1 MHESFE
7 IRMVTVERSGIARSL
22 EPIAIGIPF
31 PKGALFNPAD
41 TVLTD
46 LEQRICPSYIT
57 VISRWSDG
65 SVKWG
70 LLDCQLSVEGKG
82 TAINILKPRHD
93 GLNRDQETGILIE
106 QARGHLMVDTGA
118 AVFEINQAILVPFN
132 QVFVGTKGLLA
143 EKGNCVVL
151 VNELGDRCVPHI
163 DEVKIEGANPLRAT
177 VRLRGMFHSSG
188 GKKFAGFMAAL
199 TFFQGHRTVEF
210 ELTVHNEK
218 AAKHPRELWDLGDQG
233 SIYFKDLSFYTALDG
248 SDSLIT
254 EWAMLPDQKTREGR
268 GCLEIYQDSS
278 GGTNWNSL
286 NHVNRQGNITV
297 SFRGYRVTMDG
308 IKVEE
313 GHRADPVVT
322 VRNQQGGISAAVAG
336 FWQNFPKAV
345 ESNKEGMVIRLF
357 PRQCSDVFELQGG
370 EQKTHIMFLQFG
382 QDADLLFWVRDR
394 LRPCPEPS
402 WCAASRAVSY
412 LHPRETKHSQDET
425 LDRAEQVVASAIQGE
440 HTFFDRREIIDE
452 YGWRHFGDLYADHEA
467 VQHHGHTP
475 LISHYNNQY
484 DVIFGSLVQY
494 LRGGEH
500 EWFRLAQEL
509 AQHVID
515 IDIYH
520 TDQDR
525 FGLNGGLFWH
535 TDHYTD
541 AGTATHRALTKMS
554 PQALFSLNYG
564 GGPACEHNYT
574 SGLLLYYWMTGDS
587 KAKEAV
593 LTLANWVVNMENG
606 TYRML
611 GFLDPRPTG
620 YCSSTADRG
629 YHGPGRGAGNSINA
643 LLDASQVAPTSSY
656 LEKAEE
662 LIRRCIHP
670 QDDIGQRRLEDVEL
684 RWSYTVFLQVLG
696 KYLDYKAERAQLDFM
711 YGYAQESLLHYAR
724 WMLDHEVPF
733 KTVLDKVAIPT
744 ETWPAQDIRKA
755 NVFHLA
761 AKHASG
767 VLREALREKAFFFFR
782 ACINDLL
789 SFPTHSLTRPVVILM
804 GNTYVNFYFIVHDTE
819 VAPRP
824 TERYTYGRPKQ
835 FKPQFD
841 ELYKVRDWVK
851 QVQGWVKLLRT

>member
-7 IRMVTVERSGIARSL
+7 IRIVTVERSDIARSR
-22 EPIAIGIPF
+22 EPISIGIPF
-31 PKGALFNPAD
+31 PKGALFNPLD
-41 TVLTD
+41 MVLTD
-46 LEQRICPSYIT
+46 IEHRICPSYIT
-57 VISRWSDG
+57 VLSRWSDG
-65 SVKWG
+65 SVRWG
-70 LLDCQLSVEGKG
+70 LLDCQPSVEGKG
-82 TAINILKPRHD
+82 TAIYILKPSHG
-93 GLNRDQETGILIE
+93 GLSRAQETGIKIE
-106 QARGHLMVDTGA
+106 QARGHLTVDTGA
-118 AVFEINQAILVPFN
+118 ATFEIDQAILVPFK

-143 EKGNCVVL
+143 EQGNCVVL
-151 VNELGDRCVPHI
+151 VNELGDRCIPHV
-163 DEVKIEGANPLRAT
+163 DEVKLEVANPLRAT
-177 VRLRGMFHSSG
+177 VRLRGMFRSSG
-188 GKKFAGFMAAL
+188 GKKFARFIAGL
-199 TFFQGHRTVEF
+199 TFFKGHRTVEF

-233 SIYFKDLSFYTALDG
+233 SIYFKDLSFYTALND

-254 EWAMLPDQKTREGR
+254 EWDMLPAQKTREGR

-278 GGTNWNSL
+278 GGRNWNSL
-286 NHVNRQGNITV
+286 NHVSRQGNSTV

-313 GHRADPVVT
+313 GHRADPIVT
-322 VRNQQGGISAAVAG
+322 VRNRQGGISAVVAG
-336 FWQNFPKAV
+336 FWQNFPKAI

-357 PRQCSDVFELQGG
+357 PGQCSDVFELQGG
-370 EQKTHIMFLQFG
+370 EQKTHTVFLQFG
-382 QDADLLFWVRDR
+382 QDAASLFWVRDR
-394 LRPCPEPS
+394 LRPCPELS
-402 WCAASRAVSY
+402 WCAASRAVSN
-412 LHPRETKHSQDET
+412 LHPREAKHPQDET
-425 LDRAEQVVASAIQGE
+425 LDRAEQVIASAIQGE
-440 HTFFDRREIIDE
+440 YTFFDRREVIDE

-467 VQHHGHTP
+467 VQHHGQKP

-525 FGLNGGLFWH
+525 LGLNGGLFWH

-554 PQALFSLNYG
+554 PQALSSLNYG

-574 SGLLLYYWMTGDS
+574 SGLLLYYWMTGDP

-606 TYRML
+606 TYRTL

-643 LLDASQVAPTSSY
+643 LLDASQIESNSLY
-656 LEKAEE
+656 LKKAEQ

-670 QDDIGQRRLEDVEL
+670 QDDIGKRGLEDVEL

-696 KYLDYKAERAQLDFM
+696 KYLDYKAERGQLNFM

-733 KTVLDKVAIPT
+733 KTILDKVAIPT
-744 ETWPAQDIRKA
+744 ETWPAQDIRKS

-767 VLREALREKAFFFFR
+767 VLRGAFQEKALFFFR

-789 SFPTHSLTRPVVILM
+789 SFPTHTLTRPVVILM
-804 GNTYVNFYFIVHDTE
+804 GNAHVHSYFLVHASE

-824 TERYTYGRPKQ
+824 KEHYTYGRPNQ

-841 ELYKVRDWVK
+841 ELYKVRGWVK
-851 QVQGWVKLLRT
+851 QMQSWVKLLRT